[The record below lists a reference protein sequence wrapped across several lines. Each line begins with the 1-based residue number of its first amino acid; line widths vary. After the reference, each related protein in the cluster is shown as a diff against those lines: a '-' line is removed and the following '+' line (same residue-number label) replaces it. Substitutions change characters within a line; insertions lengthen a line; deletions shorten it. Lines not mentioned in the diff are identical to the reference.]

1 VRISSNSD
9 VIRRYAAGTLVTPAD
24 AMTHVPRRSD
34 SPKNISAAAARPD
47 SNYFISSKPLRRLSY
62 CP

>member
-1 VRISSNSD
+1 

-34 SPKNISAAAARPD
+34 SPKNISAAAARRD